1 MKFITKWLEKFE
13 LLLQNSIFAN
23 RLRKDFAIIF
33 YTLSDNL
40 FIFAKNCRIRLLLA
54 YKYIN
59 GKARARVFLMNLLD
73 AFSSE
78 HSLLFTMIEFGD
90 VEKNRERYLL
100 CKLRISVLIRANRRF
115 NALVDDNEYFNDLLT
130 EYINKKRYQKKYEL
144 QIN

>member
-1 MKFITKWLEKFE
+1 MKFITKGLEKFE

-23 RLRKDFAIIF
+23 RLRRDFTVIF

-40 FIFAKNCRIRLLLA
+40 CLFAKKCRIRLLLA

-59 GKARARVFLMNLLD
+59 GKSRARRFLMDLLD
-73 AFSSE
+73 AFSDE

-90 VEKNRERYLL
+90 VDKNKERYLL

-115 NALVDDNEYFNDLLT
+115 NALVQDNEYFKDLLT
-130 EYINKKRYQKKYEL
+130 EYINKKRFQKKYEL
-144 QIN
+144 QSN

>member
-1 MKFITKWLEKFE
+1 MKFITKGLEKFE

-23 RLRKDFAIIF
+23 RLRRDFTVIF

-40 FIFAKNCRIRLLLA
+40 FLFAKNCRIRLLLA

-59 GKARARVFLMNLLD
+59 GKSRARRFLMDLLD
-73 AFSSE
+73 AFSDE

-90 VEKNRERYLL
+90 VDKNKERYLL

-115 NALVDDNEYFNDLLT
+115 NALVQDNEYFKDLLT
-130 EYINKKRYQKKYEL
+130 EYINKKRFQKKYEL
-144 QIN
+144 QSN